1 MEKLNQCEEN
11 LLKIMENI
19 NALNE
24 NRLAKLVS
32 TDAENNMGFN
42 NSGPNDTQM

>member
-11 LLKIMENI
+11 LLSIMENI
-19 NALNE
+19 NSLNE

-32 TDAENNMGFN
+32 TDSAENNMGFN
-42 NSGPNDTQM
+42 GGINDTQM